1 VSDTKSN
8 VVRFK
13 RKPRPLRKRYDP
25 AMPFSVEREDLD
37 DGSITY
43 SVVDLR
49 PDSCRTL
56 CEMND
61 QCHDQCRDEDMP
73 DDIST
78 TAKSDAEMIVRALNL
93 LHSYKGTKS

>member
-1 VSDTKSN
+1 MTDSSN

-25 AMPFSVEREDLD
+25 AIPFSVEREDLD

-49 PDSCRTL
+49 PDSYRTL

-61 QCHDQCRDEDMP
+61 QCDGEEKTDEIP
-73 DDIST
+73 TS
-78 TAKSDAEMIVRALNL
+78 AKSDAEMIVRALNM